1 MSAPPIRW
9 IDEPGASAAELGGK
23 VNSLAELIAAGFD
36 VPPAFGVT
44 TGAFERFTAATGLG
58 ARIAAIRDGLETDDV
73 AAVEAASAQIAELID
88 QAPIPSEI
96 EAAIRDAYAR
106 LCDRAGSTAVPAAVR
121 SSGVNE
127 DLEGASFAGQ
137 YDTYLWI
144 CGADE
149 VLAHVRK
156 CWSGLFNPAV
166 LTYRPG
172 GAEAPA
178 DELPGMCV
186 GVQLMVDARTA
197 GVMFTLDPVSG
208 DRSKILIESCWG
220 LGEGVVKGDV
230 TPDLHRIDKVTLE
243 ILEREVQQKTH
254 EYRFDAERRAVA
266 LMEIADA
273 RGGECSLTE
282 EEAIAIATLGK
293 RIERHRG
300 APQDLEWAIGHDGSL
315 KLLQARPETVWSA
328 THAVEAVGREKASAT
343 DRVMATFLSFGGG
356 TKT

>member
-1 MSAPPIRW
+1 MSPPTIRW

-23 VNSLAELIAAGFD
+23 VNSLAEMLAAGFD

-44 TGAFERFTAATGLG
+44 TGAFERFAEATGLNS
-58 ARIAAIRDGLETDDV
+58 RIAAIRDGLDTDDI

-88 QAPIPSEI
+88 RAPMPPEI
-96 EAAIRDAYAR
+96 EGDIRAAYAR
-106 LCDRAGSTAVPAAVR
+106 LCDRAAGTDVPAAVR
-121 SSGVNE
+121 SSGISE

-144 CGADE
+144 CGADD

-156 CWSGLFNPAV
+156 CWSGLFNPQV

-172 GAEAPA
+172 GAAAPA
-178 DELPGMCV
+178 DEPPGMCV

-197 GVMFTLDPVSG
+197 GVMFTLDPISG

-220 LGEGVVKGDV
+220 LGEGVVKGDI
-230 TPDLHRIDKVTLE
+230 TPDLHRIDKVSLE
-243 ILEREVQQKTH
+243 ILEREVPRKTH
-254 EYRFDAERRAVA
+254 EYRFDADGRAVA
-266 LMEIADA
+266 LMEISDA
-273 RGGECSLTE
+273 RATECSLTE

-300 APQDLEWAIGHDGSL
+300 APQDLEWAIGQDGSL
-315 KLLQARPETVWSA
+315 RLLQARPETVWSA
-328 THAVEAVGREKASAT
+328 RHAVEAVGREKASAT
-343 DRVMATFLSFGGG
+343 EQVMATFLSFGGG
-356 TKT
+356 EKK